1 MSQSQLEERA
11 TTRERLLDAAWAIL
25 RTEGLRAAT
34 SRRIAAGAGANLGS
48 ITYYFESKD
57 KLVAQA
63 AVAKMQSW
71 TKPLSN
77 ALLADERDAAGRTPL
92 VIATLL
98 AHLQDAQADAR
109 AWLEVVLARDV
120 AEAVRDAMRHHLT
133 TFQEVVADVMAR
145 RQQRGEIPESVTP
158 IAMAGMFTAFAI
170 GLLAQDSIGANPA
183 PMADV
188 VGQLLALLTPPTS

>member
-1 MSQSQLEERA
+1 M
-11 TTRERLLDAAWAIL
+11 
-25 RTEGLRAAT
+25 
-34 SRRIAAGAGANLGS
+34 
-48 ITYYFESKD
+48 
-57 KLVAQA
+57 
-63 AVAKMQSW
+63 
-71 TKPLSN
+71 
-77 ALLADERDAAGRTPL
+77 
-92 VIATLL
+92 
-98 AHLQDAQADAR
+98 
-109 AWLEVVLARDV
+109 LARDV
-120 AEAVRDAMRHHLT
+120 ADAVRDAMRHHLT

>member
-57 KLVAQA
+57 KPVAQA
-63 AVAKMQSW
+63 AVANMQSW